1 MSIAALSDAT
11 GHPAGRAVEI
21 ASGTG
26 LLTGLIAA
34 LWQPVLAV
42 DLSRGMLARSAA
54 RHRVQA
60 DASRLPL
67 SDGCAHAVVIGDG
80 PLFAGEVARVMADGA
95 VLVWSNALGAGA
107 PFHLR
112 TELLIDAMTTAAGRP
127 WDATTSEAYWGS
139 WAVLRAR

>member
-1 MSIAALSDAT
+1 MGLRPFPT
-11 GHPAGRAVEI
+11 GNRRK
-21 ASGTG
+21 AS
-26 LLTGLIAA
+26 
-34 LWQPVLAV
+34 
-42 DLSRGMLARSAA
+42 
-54 RHRVQA
+54 HRVQA

-67 SDGCAHAVVIGDG
+67 PDGWANAVVIGDG

-95 VLVWSNALGAGA
+95 VLVWSNALGTGA

-112 TELLIDAMTTAAGRP
+112 TELLIDAMAAATGRA